1 MKILVI
7 GSGGREHAVVDALT
21 QSSKVTKI
29 FAAPG
34 NGGIAE
40 QAELVSLPA
49 DDLAGLANFAG
60 KQHIDLT
67 FVGPEV
73 PLSKGVVD
81 VFSKYGLA
89 VVGPAADQAR
99 LESSKSFAKQFFK
112 ANNIPTA
119 SFTECTTPAEAYRA
133 IDNWKKYPVVIKA
146 DGLAAGKGVVIA
158 EAPVQA
164 RTTIQEFME
173 SKALGDAGSKLV
185 LEEFL
190 QGEEASFHVF
200 ADGIHF
206 QPMVAAQD
214 HKRRFDGDTG
224 PNTGGMG
231 AYSIDTILSP
241 HQQEVVLSRIIKPTL
256 EAAKSYTGILY
267 AGLML
272 TPDGP
277 KLLEYNARFGD
288 PETQV
293 ILLRL
298 KTSLLD
304 VLVDIVEHRLSS
316 RKLEWRNEVTA
327 TVVLVANSYPG
338 KVQNGKEI
346 FGLDEA
352 KRIDGV
358 KVYHAGTR
366 MEGGKIYTAGGRVL
380 NVTARG
386 ATLAEA
392 LERAYFVAQMIEF
405 EGKDYRKD
413 IGRKGLAK
421 QT

>member
-1 MKILVI
+1 MKILVV
-7 GSGGREHAVVDALT
+7 GSGGREHAVVDALA
-21 QSSKVTKI
+21 QSSKVSKI
-29 FAAPG
+29 CAAPG
-34 NGGIAE
+34 NGGMHE
-40 QAELVSLPA
+40 QAEIVPLQA
-49 DDLAGLANFAG
+49 DDIQGLADFARG
-60 KQHIDLT
+60 QRIDLT

-73 PLSKGVVD
+73 PLSKGIVD
-81 VFSKYGLA
+81 IFRMYGLP
-89 VVGPAADQAR
+89 VIGPAADLAR

-119 SFTECTTPAEAYRA
+119 SFAECATPAEAYRVLE
-133 IDNWKKYPVVIKA
+133 NSEYPTVVKA

-158 EAPVQA
+158 ETPDQARSTVQA
-164 RTTIQEFME
+164 FME
-173 SKALGDAGSKLV
+173 TKSLGDAGSKLV
-185 LEEFL
+185 IEEFL

-200 ADGIHF
+200 ADGLAF

-231 AYSIDTILSP
+231 AYSVDTILTETQY
-241 HQQEVVLSRIIKPTL
+241 HAVLNSIIKPTL
-256 EAAKSYTGILY
+256 EAAKSYSGILY

-272 TPDGP
+272 TASGP

-293 ILLRL
+293 ILSRL
-298 KTSLLD
+298 KTD
-304 VLVDIVEHRLSS
+304 LVDVFVDMVEHRLAGS
-316 RKLEWRNEVTA
+316 RLEWRKDAAA
-327 TVVLVANSYPG
+327 TVVLVAGAYPG
-338 KVQNGKEI
+338 KVENGKEI

-352 KRIDGV
+352 KRVEGV
-358 KVYHAGTR
+358 KVFHAGTR
-366 MEGGKIYTAGGRVL
+366 AEGGKVYTNGGRVL

-405 EGKDYRKD
+405 DGKDYRRD
-413 IGRKGLAK
+413 IGKKGLAK
-421 QT
+421 KI

>member
-7 GSGGREHAVVDALT
+7 GSGGREHAIVDALAE
-21 QSSKVTKI
+21 SAKVHKI

-40 QAELVSLPA
+40 RAELVAIQA
-49 DDLAGLANFAG
+49 DDVERLAEFAVNQ
-60 KQHIDLT
+60 KIDLT
-67 FVGPEV
+67 VVGPEV

-81 VFSKYGLA
+81 LLRSQGQA
-89 VVGPAADQAR
+89 VIGPMAEQAR
-99 LESSKSFAKQFFK
+99 LEASKVFAKQFFK

-119 SFTECTTPAEAYRA
+119 DFAQCSTPAEAYHV
-133 IDNWKKYPVVIKA
+133 IENSKYPVVIKA
-146 DGLAAGKGVVIA
+146 DGLAAGKGVVIVENA
-158 EAPVQA
+158 DEA
-164 RTTIQEFME
+164 RRTIQQFME
-173 SKALGDAGSKLV
+173 SRTLGEAGSTLV
-185 LEEFL
+185 IEEFL

-200 ADGIHF
+200 ADGLDF

-231 AYSIDTILSP
+231 AYSVDSILSA
-241 HQQEVVLSRIIKPTL
+241 QQHDAVLDCIIKPTL

-272 TPDGP
+272 TPQGP

-293 ILLRL
+293 ILSRL
-298 KTSLLD
+298 ETSLLD

-316 RKLEWRNEVTA
+316 RTLKWRTDAAA
-327 TVVLVANSYPG
+327 TVVLVAKGYPG
-338 KVQNGKEI
+338 KIENGKQI

-358 KVYHAGTR
+358 KIYHAGTR
-366 MEGGKIYTAGGRVL
+366 SDGGRIYTSGGRVL

-386 ATLAEA
+386 ATLDEA

-413 IGRKGLAK
+413 IGKKGLAR
-421 QT
+421 QR